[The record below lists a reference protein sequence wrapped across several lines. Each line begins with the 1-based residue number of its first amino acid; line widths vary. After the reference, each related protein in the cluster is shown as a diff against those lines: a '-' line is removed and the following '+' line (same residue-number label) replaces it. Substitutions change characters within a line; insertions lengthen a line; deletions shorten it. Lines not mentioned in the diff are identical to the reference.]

1 MTPLYALAAYL
12 FGAIPTGYIL
22 FWLSEKKD
30 IRGYGSQ
37 ATGATNVLRLKGWKF
52 ALPVAIFDIAKGFI
66 PVILAMRL
74 FPDKKIALLCGFLA
88 VLGHC
93 FPIFIKFKG
102 GKGVAT
108 ALGAYL
114 ALAPVAALSSVAV
127 FLIFVLLTRFVSL
140 GSLMAVTSYPVL
152 VYLMHGDATVLV
164 MSLAVL
170 SLIFFKHRANIRR
183 LIQGSER
190 RLGEKTP

>member
-12 FGAIPTGYIL
+12 FGAIPTGYIF

-74 FPDKKIALLCGFLA
+74 FPDKEIALLCGFLA

-93 FPIFIKFKG
+93 FPVFIKFKG

-127 FLIFVLLTRFVSL
+127 FLIFILLTRFVSL
-140 GSLMAVTSYPVL
+140 GSLMAVTSYPVIG
-152 VYLMHGDATVLV
+152 YLMHGDATVLV

-170 SLIFFKHRANIRR
+170 SLIFFKHRGNIQR
-183 LIQGSER
+183 LIQGRER